1 MKKLSLY
8 ALAFVSSLFSISVFA
23 ADIQVERA
31 TVRATAPG
39 QQTAMLDMQ
48 IISKQAGHLI
58 SVSTP
63 AAKSVELHRMS
74 HESGMM
80 MMREVDAINLPAGQ
94 VVDLGEA
101 GFHVML
107 MDIKAPIK
115 VGSSIPFVITIKLD
129 NNRSVKVKAQAEVTP
144 LVEIKPEADE
154 HMHMHHH

>member
-8 ALAFVSSLFSISVFA
+8 TLAFVSSLFSVVVFA

-31 TVRATAPG
+31 TVKATAPG

-48 IISKQAGHLI
+48 IISKQAGRLI

-74 HESGMM
+74 HEDGMM
-80 MMREVDAINLPAGQ
+80 MMREVDAITLPAGQ
-94 VVDLGEA
+94 VVNLGEA

-107 MDIKAPIK
+107 MDVKAPIK
-115 VGSSIPFVITIKLD
+115 AGSSLPFVMTIRLD
-129 NNRSVKVKAQAEVTP
+129 NNRTIKVNSQAEVTP
-144 LVEIKPEADE
+144 LVEVKPEADE